1 MGKPSQIL
9 NLNLLPMRV
18 LCTSALILVH
28 LLGIL
33 AANTSPNTISCPEFF
48 GSEIS
53 EKKLSLKFKNSLQHN
68 PEIKISPGCVEL

>member
-1 MGKPSQIL
+1 
-9 NLNLLPMRV
+9 
-18 LCTSALILVH
+18 

-53 EKKLSLKFKNSLQHN
+53 EKKLSLKFKNSLQDN
-68 PEIKISPGCVEL
+68 PEMKISPGCVEL